1 MHPVRI
7 HFDIVYRIIFA
18 LTFLPSFMHFLK
30 VDLPL
35 FNAPKQNDVFIFLPI
50 TIVSQW
56 IFLSSS

>member
-50 TIVSQW
+50 TIVSQ
-56 IFLSSS
+56 